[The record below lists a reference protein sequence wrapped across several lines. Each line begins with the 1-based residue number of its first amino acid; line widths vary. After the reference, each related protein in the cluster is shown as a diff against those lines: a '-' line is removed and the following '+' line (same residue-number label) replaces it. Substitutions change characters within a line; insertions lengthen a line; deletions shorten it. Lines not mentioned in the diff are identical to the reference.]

1 MIWVHF
7 QGHRNIPVRQTK
19 HQMNSACVS
28 HTKLKQSNKTC
39 YIDQASFE
47 LANQLQR
54 WSSMPVNRRENNNN
68 TAVSNRK
75 IIQRL
80 NHKNPGSNLNLTHLK
95 YYKYEKQSYLQ
106 WPLLFPSQK
115 CILS

>member
-1 MIWVHF
+1 
-7 QGHRNIPVRQTK
+7 
-19 HQMNSACVS
+19 
-28 HTKLKQSNKTC
+28 
-39 YIDQASFE
+39 
-47 LANQLQR
+47 
-54 WSSMPVNRRENNNN
+54 MPVNRRENNNN

-106 WPLLFPSQK
+106 
-115 CILS
+115 